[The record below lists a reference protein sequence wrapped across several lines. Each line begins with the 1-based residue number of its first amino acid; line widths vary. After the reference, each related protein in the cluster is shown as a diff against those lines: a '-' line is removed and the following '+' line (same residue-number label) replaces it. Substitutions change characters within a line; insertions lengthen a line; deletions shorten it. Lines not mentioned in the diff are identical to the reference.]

1 MNENN
6 PELAASP
13 LAESA
18 LSTFPD
24 LLELGGPVMYI
35 LLVMS
40 VVALAIIILKLFQ
53 FRMVRSGG
61 RAFISPVIQH
71 YRVGNVQHA
80 LKTLSQERNP
90 IARVLEVAIA
100 GNTRRDVSYEM
111 VREEVDRIAGDQLE
125 TLRSHLRGLEVI
137 ATLSPLL
144 GLFGTVLGMI
154 EAFRRLEQAGNQVS
168 ASILSGGI
176 WEALLTTAAGLA
188 VAIPTV
194 AVLNWL
200 ERSVE
205 RLGHDMESAVTQI
218 FTTELRYPAGD
229 HEQPDLV
236 PARRSLYD

>member
-6 PELAASP
+6 PESAASSP
-13 LAESA
+13 AQSA
-18 LSTFPD
+18 LSTLPD

-35 LLVMS
+35 LIGMS
-40 VVALAIIILKLFQ
+40 VVALAIILVKLFQ
-53 FRMVRSGG
+53 FWMLRTGARS
-61 RAFISPVIQH
+61 FIAPVIEH
-71 YRVGNVQHA
+71 YRAGNAKHA
-80 LKTLSQERNP
+80 LEALRNERNP

-100 GNTRRDVSYEM
+100 GDTRRDVSYEV
-111 VREEVDRIAGDQLE
+111 VREEVDRVASDQLE
-125 TLRSHLRGLEVI
+125 NLRSHLRGLEVI

-188 VAIPTV
+188 IAIPTV

-205 RLGHDMESAVTQI
+205 RLGHDMENALTQI
-218 FTTELRYPAGD
+218 FTADLRSPAGE
-229 HEQPDLV
+229 HELPGVV

>member
-1 MNENN
+1 MIENN
-6 PELAASP
+6 PESVASSP
-13 LAESA
+13 AQSA
-18 LSTFPD
+18 LSSLPG

-35 LLVMS
+35 LLGMS
-40 VVALAIIILKLFQ
+40 VVALAIILVKLFQ
-53 FRMVRSGG
+53 FWMLRSGG
-61 RAFISPVIQH
+61 RGFITPVIEH
-71 YRVGNVQHA
+71 YRVGNVKHA
-80 LKTLSQERNP
+80 LQVLSQERNP

-100 GNTRRDVSYEM
+100 GDTRRDVNYEM
-111 VREEVDRIAGDQLE
+111 VREEVDRVAGDQLE
-125 TLRSHLRGLEVI
+125 NLRSHLRGLEVI

-188 VAIPTV
+188 IAIPTV

-200 ERSVE
+200 ERSLE

-218 FTTELRYPAGD
+218 FTTDLRHPVGD
-229 HEQPDLV
+229 HELPGVV
-236 PARRSLYD
+236 PARRSLFD